1 MAASLEPHMQPGQHT
16 VEGSA
21 LPSVDSF
28 FPQRSYIDGAQLCFL
43 HIQKTAG
50 TTVRLLMENAFAG
63 TRVFP
68 TGSHAFDGGYLEF
81 EPALAAGDDFR
92 DFEAFGGHNGAIAA
106 RLLPEET
113 NRFVWLREP
122 FDRGVSAFFFFAVQE
137 RTGTHKAYTERLDLG
152 ERIESVFLD
161 WADREGQRLQ
171 SLLIAGRAGTFDE
184 WRKTHP
190 HVDVDA
196 EAVAAIR
203 QCFFVGLMEDQE
215 RSIDA
220 FCALTSILP
229 PKQDTRKN
237 VGTKRRIGL
246 SFTPEE
252 QARLA
257 RIYAPQFAF
266 CRRMTEIYHRQ
277 MDMLRG
283 RASENPALALIGRRE
298 ELRQYI
304 LGLPKAKRQRRLATW
319 NAWDP
324 VQGENL
330 DSREQ
335 HRAQDGGLSRWRW
348 TGPSPDTYLYV
359 DPPRKNAL
367 KLRLRLNRA
376 TPIENAQRAELFVA
390 GHRVPLRMQDAQGE
404 TLDLVGEIA
413 RKDAR
418 RLPDLVEIHIHT
430 PAMMDE
436 GALVPYAGTR
446 KLGLALES
454 LSFEPVSSTGSG
466 PGWFRMPR
474 LFAGVSGGR
483 IGR

>member
-1 MAASLEPHMQPGQHT
+1 
-16 VEGSA
+16 
-21 LPSVDSF
+21 
-28 FPQRSYIDGAQLCFL
+28 
-43 HIQKTAG
+43 
-50 TTVRLLMENAFAG
+50 MENAFAG

-68 TGSHAFDGGYLEF
+68 TGSHAFDGGYLPF

-122 FDRGVSAFFFFAVQE
+122 FDRGVSAFFFFAIQE

-152 ERIESVFLD
+152 ERTEDVFLD
-161 WADREGQRLQ
+161 WAGREGQRLQ

-184 WRKTHP
+184 WRNTHP

-229 PKQDTRKN
+229 PQQEARTN
-237 VGTKRRIGL
+237 VGSKRRIGL

-252 QARLA
+252 HARLA
-257 RIYAPQFAF
+257 RIYEPQFAF
-266 CRRMTEIYHRQ
+266 YRLMTEICHRQ
-277 MDMLRG
+277 MDILRAG
-283 RASENPALALIGRRE
+283 ASENPALALIGRRE
-298 ELRQYI
+298 ELRQHI
-304 LGLPKAKRQRRLATW
+304 LRLPKAKQQRRLSTW
-319 NAWDP
+319 NAWDS

-335 HRAQDGGLSRWRW
+335 HRAQAGRVSRWRW
-348 TGPSPDTYLYV
+348 TGPSPDTYLYI
-359 DPPRKNAL
+359 DPPRKTAL
-367 KLRLRLNRA
+367 RLRLRLNRA

-390 GHRVPLRMQDAQGE
+390 GHRVPLQMQDAQGE

-418 RLPDLVEIHIHT
+418 RLSDPVEIHIHT
-430 PAMMDE
+430 PAMLDE
-436 GALVPYAGTR
+436 GAIVPYAGTR

-454 LSFEPVSSTGSG
+454 LGFEPVTSNEPG
-466 PGWFRMPR
+466 PGWFRKAR
-474 LFAGVSGGR
+474 LFARLGGGR